1 MREVHGFSTN
11 GVLGNTSPL
20 AVAEACQENGGLMS
34 EQKTSPHQANATAPD
49 ESGPLLRLAGTL
61 AGEPSEAERC
71 VLELRSNAVLVL
83 GSLRRDSRMLNDRLQ
98 RAGRIDPV
106 KKITGASSLD
116 TAANSTQE
124 LIQDLDELL
133 VEFAETALNSSS

>member
-1 MREVHGFSTN
+1 
-11 GVLGNTSPL
+11 
-20 AVAEACQENGGLMS
+20 
-34 EQKTSPHQANATAPD
+34 
-49 ESGPLLRLAGTL
+49 
-61 AGEPSEAERC
+61 
-71 VLELRSNAVLVL
+71 
-83 GSLRRDSRMLNDRLQ
+83 MLNDRLQ